1 MASSTQRP
9 SVARLTATLSAVCD
23 FLTDPACRQCDVL
36 AVCLRRLQED
46 VSELGSSSLRKLP
59 GALRQV
65 SPPIYVHSR
74 FRCQR
79 CGPAELLAT
88 YLTPG
93 EENRRLGVNTMPALS
108 WIVGDQDMH
117 Y

>member
-9 SVARLTATLSAVCD
+9 SVCRLTATLSALCD
-23 FLTDPACRQCDVL
+23 FLADPACRQCDVL

-46 VSELGSSSLRKLP
+46 VSELGPSSLKKLP
-59 GALRQV
+59 RTLQQV
-65 SPPIYVHSR
+65 SSPTHVHSR

-79 CGPAELLAT
+79 CGPAEFLAL
-88 YLTPG
+88 YLTP
-93 EENRRLGVNTMPALS
+93 EEDNKRLGVNTMPALS
-108 WIVGDQDMH
+108 WIVGDQDSH

>member
-1 MASSTQRP
+1 MASATQRP
-9 SVARLTATLSAVCD
+9 SVSRLTATLSAMCD
-23 FLTDPACRQCDVL
+23 FLADPACRQCDVL
-36 AVCLRRLQED
+36 VVCLRRLQED
-46 VSELGSSSLRKLP
+46 VSELDPSSLKRFPRSL
-59 GALRQV
+59 QQI
-65 SPPIYVHSR
+65 SPPTYVHSR

-79 CGPAELLAT
+79 CGPAELLAM

-108 WIVGDQDMH
+108 WIVGDQDLH

>member
-1 MASSTQRP
+1 MAPATQRP
-9 SVARLTATLSAVCD
+9 SVSRLTATLSAVCD
-23 FLTDPACRQCDVL
+23 FLADPQCRQCDVL

-46 VSELGSSSLRKLP
+46 VSELGASSLRKLP
-59 GALRQV
+59 RTLRQV
-65 SPPIYVHSR
+65 SPPTYVHSR

-88 YLTPG
+88 YLTPR
-93 EENRRLGVNTMPALS
+93 EENKRLGVNTMPALS
-108 WIVGDQDMH
+108 WIVGDQDLH

>member
-9 SVARLTATLSAVCD
+9 SVFRLTATLSAMCD
-23 FLTDPACRQCDVL
+23 FLADPDCRQCDVF
-36 AVCLRRLQED
+36 AVCLKRLQED
-46 VSELGSSSLRKLP
+46 VSELGHSALKKLP
-59 GALRQV
+59 CALQRV
-65 SPPIYVHSR
+65 SPPTYVHSR

-88 YLTPG
+88 YLTPE
-93 EENRRLGVNTMPALS
+93 EENQRLGVNTMPALS
-108 WIVGDQDMH
+108 WIVGDQDSH